1 MSLAL
6 GFVILAGVVVNNSI
20 LIVHQTLNFL
30 KDPTRGLETPDE
42 AIAASVETRVRPIL
56 MSALTSVGGMIP
68 LVLLPG
74 SGSELYRG
82 LGSVVLGGLMFSTLF
97 TLILVPK
104 DERDRLAFDYLDE
117 LRDAL
122 RTAANEA
129 PSFPDRFEAE
139 VWLTDMSQRLARQ
152 VRDPQERIRILTL
165 VHLEATRVK
174 LPPELILAVIEVES
188 NFDRY
193 AISVAG
199 AIGLM
204 QIMPFWLDEIGRP
217 NDNLLHID
225 TNLRYGCT
233 ILRFYYD
240 KEQGDLRR
248 ALGRY
253 NGSLGKRKYPNK
265 VIDKL
270 SRKWFQA

>member
-1 MSLAL
+1 MEMLVRISVITLLAAL
-6 GFVILAGVVVNNSI
+6 LLPAGVRADEGPDPELREI
-20 LIVHQTLNFL
+20 LRV
-30 KDPTRGLETPDE
+30 
-42 AIAASVETRVRPIL
+42 AASE
-56 MSALTSVGGMIP
+56 S
-68 LVLLPG
+68 
-74 SGSELYRG
+74 
-82 LGSVVLGGLMFSTLF
+82 
-97 TLILVPK
+97 
-104 DERDRLAFDYLDE
+104 D
-117 LRDAL
+117 
-122 RTAANEA
+122 
-129 PSFPDRFEAE
+129 SFPDRFEAE
-139 VWLTDMSQRLARQ
+139 VWLTDMSGRLARQ
-152 VRDPQERIRILTL
+152 VADPAERIEILTR
-165 VHLEATRVK
+165 VHYEASRVD

-270 SRKWFQA
+270 SKKWFQA

>member
-1 MSLAL
+1 METLTRIGVIGVMAAL
-6 GFVILAGVVVNNSI
+6 
-20 LIVHQTLNFL
+20 
-30 KDPTRGLETPDE
+30 
-42 AIAASVETRVRPIL
+42 
-56 MSALTSVGGMIP
+56 
-68 LVLLPG
+68 LLPA
-74 SGSELYRG
+74 
-82 LGSVVLGGLMFSTLF
+82 TL
-97 TLILVPK
+97 
-104 DERDRLAFDYLDE
+104 LADQGPDPE
-117 LRDAL
+117 LREIL
-122 RTAANEA
+122 REAAGEIDT
-129 PSFPDRFEAE
+129 FPDRFEAE
-139 VWLTDMSQRLARQ
+139 VWLTDMSRRLAKQ
-152 VRDPQERIRILTL
+152 VRDPEERIEILTL
-165 VHLEATRVK
+165 VHYEANRVD

-204 QIMPFWLDEIGRP
+204 QIMPFWLEEIGRP
-217 NDNLLHID
+217 DDNLLHVD

-240 KEQGDLRR
+240 KENGDLRR

-270 SRKWFQA
+270 SKKWFQA

>member
-1 MSLAL
+1 MNRIAWISVIGLMAAL
-6 GFVILAGVVVNNSI
+6 LLPATVPANMGPDPELREILRV
-20 LIVHQTLNFL
+20 
-30 KDPTRGLETPDE
+30 
-42 AIAASVETRVRPIL
+42 AASE
-56 MSALTSVGGMIP
+56 S
-68 LVLLPG
+68 
-74 SGSELYRG
+74 
-82 LGSVVLGGLMFSTLF
+82 
-97 TLILVPK
+97 
-104 DERDRLAFDYLDE
+104 D
-117 LRDAL
+117 
-122 RTAANEA
+122 
-129 PSFPDRFEAE
+129 SFPDRFEAE
-139 VWLTDMSQRLARQ
+139 VWLTDMSRRLARH
-152 VRDPQERIRILTL
+152 VSDPEERIKILTR
-165 VHLEATRVK
+165 VHYEASRVE

-217 NDNLLHID
+217 NDNLLHIN

-240 KEQGDLRR
+240 KEKGDLRR

-270 SRKWFQA
+270 SKKWFQA

>member
-1 MSLAL
+1 MILMTYPNWHNRIMAFRHATCACLLFLA
-6 GFVILAGVVVNNSI
+6 
-20 LIVHQTLNFL
+20 
-30 KDPTRGLETPDE
+30 
-42 AIAASVETRVRPIL
+42 AASAQAQGEAPD
-56 MSALTSVGGMIP
+56 P
-68 LVLLPG
+68 
-74 SGSELYRG
+74 
-82 LGSVVLGGLMFSTLF
+82 
-97 TLILVPK
+97 
-104 DERDRLAFDYLDE
+104 E
-117 LRDAL
+117 LREVL
-122 RTAANEA
+122 RQAATEA
-129 PSFPDRFEAE
+129 PSFADRFHAE
-139 VWLTDMSQRLARQ
+139 VWLTDMSRRLERQ
-152 VRDPQERIRILTL
+152 VRDPEERIELLTL
-165 VHLEATRVK
+165 VHMEAKRVE

-193 AISVAG
+193 AVSVAG
-199 AIGLM
+199 ALGLM

-217 NDNLLHID
+217 NDNLLHTD

-240 KEQGDLRR
+240 KENGDLRR